1 MTLRILPLLGLLLV
15 SFGAS
20 AGEPSTSWDPFME
33 IPRAP
38 EVQNAMAASRGVVRA
53 PRARAVRWDLENQ
66 RGFVRVGSEWVVIDL
81 EGCTRLEGED
91 LPSPPRAKP
100 SEEDAS
106 SRRAGDRR
114 GARPARGRQATTAFA
129 AEGGWS
135 ARHED
140 FNVILVGPDGA
151 ERAVTTEGTSRE
163 RFGTASW
170 VYGEELGQDSAMW
183 FSPDGTTLAFYAFD
197 VTDVPDYYLL
207 DGLTSLRTT
216 VMDEAYPKPGD
227 SNPIAGIRIHDIESE
242 STITVDVG
250 EDSDQ
255 YIYDVVFSPDSRY
268 LLFHRMN
275 RLQNQLELIVADLS
289 TGATRTLIEETQPT
303 WVAHDP
309 ELRWLEDGRR
319 FLWSTERSGYRT
331 YELWDVEN
339 GRLAVLGPGTF
350 ATNGIFELTEDSD
363 LPGGGHLFFTGRST
377 EHPLNQQ
384 LYSVN
389 LDGSEFMQLTG
400 DALSHSGFEVAPDAS
415 AVVAIGQAWN
425 QAPQL
430 LLYCKGAPQPLLLQ
444 ESDLSRL
451 EKSGLRPSELFSF
464 QTADGTETCYGRIH
478 YPSDFDPEQRWPIL
492 VDVYGGPESSAL
504 RNTFEVSNPMTE
516 FGFVM
521 VQIDNRGTEG
531 RSKAFEGAT
540 YLKLGIVDLDDQAQ
554 GIRTLLERHDY
565 LDGDRVGITGHSY
578 GGYMS
583 ALALLRHPEV
593 FQVGVAGAPVT
604 DWRNYDTIYTERYM
618 RTPEENLENYD
629 ASSCVELAKNL
640 EGRLLLLHGMVDD
653 NVHPSNSWQLVNKL
667 QGMDIPF
674 EMLFFPNSA
683 HGIWSP
689 ASRSAKWS
697 FLVDELV
704 GPGETDR

>member
-1 MTLRILPLLGLLLV
+1 MSSRILPLLGLVFCSLGV
-15 SFGAS
+15 QAPGADT
-20 AGEPSTSWDPFME
+20 AWDPFME
-33 IPRAP
+33 IPRAA
-38 EVQNAMAASRGVVRA
+38 EVQKATAASRGAIRA
-53 PRARAVRWDLENQ
+53 PRPRAVRWDLEN
-66 RGFVRVGSEWVVIDL
+66 RLGFVRVDSKWLVIDL
-81 EGCTRLEGED
+81 DGCTLVEGD
-91 LPSPPRAKP
+91 QQPTAPRAK
-100 SEEDAS
+100 SSDADAPE
-106 SRRAGDRR
+106 RGGRR

-129 AEGGWS
+129 AQGGWS
-135 ARHED
+135 ARHQD
-140 FNVILVGPDGA
+140 FNVVLVGPDGS
-151 ERAVTTEGTSRE
+151 ERAVTTDGTSRQ

-183 FSPDGTTLAFYAFD
+183 FSPDGRTLAFYAFD
-197 VTDVPDYYLL
+197 VTEVPDYYLL
-207 DGLTSLRTT
+207 NGLTSLRTT

-227 SNPIAGIRIHDIESE
+227 PNPIAGLRLHDLDSE
-242 STITVDVG
+242 ATVLVDVG
-250 EDSDQ
+250 EEPDQ
-255 YIYDVVFSPDSRY
+255 YIYDVTFSPDSRH
-268 LLFHRMN
+268 LMFLRMN
-275 RLQNQLELIVADLS
+275 RLQNHLELLVADPS
-289 TGATRTLIEETQPT
+289 TGTSRTLIDEKQAT

-309 ELRWLEDGRR
+309 ELRWLKDQRR
-319 FLWSTERSGYRT
+319 FLWSTERSGFRT
-331 YELWDVEN
+331 YELWDVDQ

-350 ATNGIFELTEDSD
+350 PSNGVLELIEDD
-363 LPGGGHLFFTGRST
+363 QLPGGGRMLFTGRSA

-384 LYSVN
+384 LYTVH
-389 LDGSEFMQLTG
+389 LDGSGFTQLTG
-400 DALSHSGFEVAPDAS
+400 HALSHSDFEVAPDAS
-415 AVVAIGQAWN
+415 AVITIGQSSD
-425 QAPQL
+425 QPPTL
-430 LLYCKGAPQPLLLQ
+430 LAYCANVSEPVRLKEA
-444 ESDLSRL
+444 DLTRV
-451 EKSGLRPSELFSF
+451 EKSGLKPSELFSF
-464 QTADGTETCYGRIH
+464 TTADGTDTCYGRIH
-478 YPSDFDPEQRWPIL
+478 YPSDFDPTKQWPIL

-504 RNTFEVSNPMTE
+504 RNNFQLSSPMTE
-516 FGFVM
+516 FGFVV

-565 LDGDRVGITGHSY
+565 LDGERVGIHGHSY

-593 FQVGVAGAPVT
+593 FHVGVAGAPVT

-653 NVHPSNSWQLVNKL
+653 NVHPSNSWQLVDKL
-667 QGMDIPF
+667 QGLDIPF

-697 FLVDELV
+697 FLVDELID
-704 GPGETDR
+704 PETATP